1 MDSLVILEPKHKM
14 SVIRGTFMVSPT
26 LLKQKLALNLGL
38 KSELNLGVV
47 GGGRTGRKGDGD
59 GDKSGEE
66 GESEHDAVGVGL
78 VVGGVSDEVGNEL
91 MAVGGGGG
99 DLYQHATTTGC
110 TVASHPSHPALPPT
124 PAASTL
130 PSRTRFQQPSARPL
144 HLS

>member
-1 MDSLVILEPKHKM
+1 
-14 SVIRGTFMVSPT
+14 MVSPT
-26 LLKQKLALNLGL
+26 LVKQKLALNLGL

-99 DLYQHATTTGC
+99 DLYQHATTPGC
-110 TVASHPSHPALPPT
+110 TVASHPSP
-124 PAASTL
+124 
-130 PSRTRFQQPSARPL
+130 RTRQHRQRQRCPRARASNNPQL
-144 HLS
+144 YRRPPPFVRR

>member
-1 MDSLVILEPKHKM
+1 
-14 SVIRGTFMVSPT
+14 MVSPT
-26 LLKQKLALNLGL
+26 LVKQKLALNLGL

-66 GESEHDAVGVGL
+66 GESEHDAVGVGV

-110 TVASHPSHPALPPT
+110 TVASHPSPRTRQHRQRQRCPRARASNNPQLPP
-124 PAASTL
+124 STF
-130 PSRTRFQQPSARPL
+130 REKIAR
-144 HLS
+144 